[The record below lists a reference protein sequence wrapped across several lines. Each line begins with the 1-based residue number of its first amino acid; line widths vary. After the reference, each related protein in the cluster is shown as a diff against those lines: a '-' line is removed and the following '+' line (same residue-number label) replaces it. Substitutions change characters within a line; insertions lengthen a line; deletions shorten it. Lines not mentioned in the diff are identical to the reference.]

1 MPRQIW
7 QEIYRTAENGWK
19 RKEINFEVIDLFIN
33 QFDKSP
39 PCPVSLDITYIS
51 LELFHQKIK
60 NFIFNQCS
68 LKKQLCALNFLITST
83 LWQTSLPT
91 PFKLFCN
98 YIMLIKYQKKIFF
111 FFKLSSVLHEFW
123 VTIYLSIFNYRI
135 LFIRFNIKFYFY

>member
-39 PCPVSLDITYIS
+39 PPPHVSLDITYIS
-51 LELFHQKIK
+51 LELFHQKTK

-68 LKKQLCALNFLITST
+68 LKKQLCALNFLITPT

-98 YIMLIKYQKKIFF
+98 YIILIKYQKKIFF
-111 FFKLSSVLHEFW
+111 KLCSVLHEFW
-123 VTIYLSIFNYRI
+123 VTIYLSIFNYKI
-135 LFIRFNIKFYFY
+135 LFIRFNIKFHFY